1 MPSDGSNKV
10 IKHIHTKTTEKNKN
24 KEQTYATLEN
34 ICTILWHSAR
44 HELTIIAI

>member
-34 ICTILWHSAR
+34 ISVPFYGILLDMS
-44 HELTIIAI
+44 